1 MPIDRS
7 IGQYH
12 IGRMNTRDT
21 KTAILEATITLLGR
35 EGADGFSASA
45 LAKEVGVSKATL
57 FHHFQ
62 SLDEIPIAALD
73 LLTSQAMD
81 FDLPEDAGLPELL
94 AAMGDMA
101 FGFLDERRAF
111 LNAFYTFVSKA
122 MFDPRLKEKLQISL
136 NGARAQVRQMF
147 SNHIKDEARARDL
160 SNMVMVLL
168 DGGMMYVLLL
178 DNEAEIRAMWDRFAI
193 LLIKEFENENS
204 N

>member
-1 MPIDRS
+1 MS
-7 IGQYH
+7 TH
-12 IGRMNTRDT
+12 NT
-21 KTAILEATITLLGR
+21 KTAILNATITLLGR
-35 EGADGFSASA
+35 EGADKFSASA
-45 LAKEVGVSKATL
+45 LAKEVGVSKATI

-62 SLDEIPIAALD
+62 TIDEIPIAALD

-81 FDLPEDAGLPELL
+81 LDLPENAGLPEFL

-101 FGFLDERRAF
+101 FGFLEERRNF

-122 MFDPRLKEKLQISL
+122 MFDPRLKEKLQVSL

-147 SNHIKDEARARDL
+147 SVYIKDETRARDFA
-160 SNMVMVLL
+160 NMVMVLL
-168 DGGMMYVLLL
+168 DGGIMYVLLL
-178 DNEAEIRAMWDRFAI
+178 DNKAEIRAMWDRFTI

>member
-1 MPIDRS
+1 
-7 IGQYH
+7 
-12 IGRMNTRDT
+12 MNTRDT

>member
-1 MPIDRS
+1 
-7 IGQYH
+7 
-12 IGRMNTRDT
+12 MNTRDT

-62 SLDEIPIAALD
+62 ALDEIPIAALD

-81 FDLPEDAGLPELL
+81 LDLPENAGLPELL

-101 FGFLDERRAF
+101 FGFLEERRSF
-111 LNAFYTFVSKA
+111 LNAFYTFISKA

-136 NGARAQVRQMF
+136 NNARAQIRRMF
-147 SNHIKDEARARDL
+147 SVYIKEEARARDL
-160 SNMVMVLL
+160 ANMVMVLL

-178 DNEAEIRAMWDRFAI
+178 DNEAEIRAMWDRFTII
-193 LLIKEFENENS
+193 LLKEFNDENS